1 MAAGKSSRVNRKYKT
16 KYKIRN
22 WSEYERGLRSRGD
35 VTIWLS
41 EEVIAAWRPEKNGLR
56 GGQRRYSNL
65 AILTALTLRVVFGMP
80 LRQTEGFLDSLLSL
94 MGLNLK
100 APDHTTLS
108 RRNQIVKVPPLTRV
122 HDGPIHLIVDST
134 GLKILGSGEW
144 NAHKYKTSKKRR
156 DWRKLHIGVDE
167 EGFIVAAELTASS
180 GDDASA
186 LPDLLDQIEVPV
198 RRFTADG
205 AYDHRSI
212 YDRVSVAGTKDVVIV
227 IPPRRSAVS
236 AGPTDGPWA
245 QREAALERIRTLGR
259 REWQKESGYRE
270 QARVENGFFR
280 YKSVFG
286 GGLKARNSKAQ
297 KTEAMIGCHI
307 LNRMAELGRPKS
319 YSVES

>member
-1 MAAGKSSRVNRKYKT
+1 MAASKSSRVNRKYKT
-16 KYKIRN
+16 KYRIQN
-22 WSEYERGLRSRGD
+22 WKEYERGLRSRGD

-41 EEVIAAWRPEKNGLR
+41 EEAISTWTPPKNGLR

-65 AILTALTLRVVFGMP
+65 AILTALTLRVVFNLP

-94 MGLNLK
+94 MGLDLK

-108 RRNQIVKVPPLTRV
+108 RRNQIVKLPPLTRI

-144 NAHKYKTSKKRR
+144 NAHKYKASKKRR

-180 GDDASA
+180 ADDACT
-186 LPDLLDQIEVPV
+186 LPDLLDQIEDPIG
-198 RRFTADG
+198 RFTADG
-205 AYDHRSI
+205 AYDHRST
-212 YDRVSVAGTKDVVIV
+212 YDRIGAAGTKDVVIV

-236 AGPTDGPWA
+236 ASSTDSPWA
-245 QREAALERIRTLGR
+245 QREAALERIHTVGR
-259 REWQKESGYRE
+259 REWQKESGYRQ

-280 YKSVFG
+280 YKSVLG
-286 GGLKARNSKAQ
+286 GGLRARNSHAQ
-297 KTEAMIGCHI
+297 GREAMIGCHI
-307 LNRMAELGRPKS
+307 LNRMAELGKPNS
-319 YSVES
+319 YAVVS